1 MPQVTLNV
9 NNTPYQF
16 TCNDGEQERL
26 LELAQLLDGRVSQL
40 ARALGQVGEAKLI
53 LMAGII
59 LLDEASEGVGASLSR
74 GDLVSHLGD
83 MDTLATQIEH
93 IAARMESA

>member
-26 LELAQLLDGRVSQL
+26 LELAQAIDGKVTQL
-40 ARALGQVGEAKLI
+40 ARALGQVGEAKLM
-53 LMAGII
+53 LMAGIL
-59 LLDEASEGVGASLSR
+59 LLDEASEGGGSGLSR

-83 MDTLATQIEH
+83 MDTLAAQIEH
-93 IAARMESA
+93 IAARMETA

>member
-1 MPQVTLNV
+1 MPQVTLTI
-9 NNTPYQF
+9 NNAPYQF
-16 TCNDGEQERL
+16 TCNEGEQDRL
-26 LELAQLLDGRVSQL
+26 LELAQLLDVKVTQL

-53 LMAGII
+53 LMASLIA
-59 LLDEASEGVGASLSR
+59 LDEAAEGGGATLSR

-83 MDTLATQIEH
+83 MDTLAAQIEH

>member
-16 TCNDGEQERL
+16 TCNEGEQERL
-26 LELAQLLDGRVSQL
+26 LELAQLLDGKVSQL

-59 LLDEASEGVGASLSR
+59 LLDEASESGGARLSR

-83 MDTLATQIEH
+83 MDTLAAQIEH

>member
-1 MPQVTLNV
+1 MPQVTLTV

-16 TCNDGEQERL
+16 TCNEGEQDRL
-26 LELAQLLDGRVSQL
+26 LELAQAIDVKVSQL
-40 ARALGQVGEAKLI
+40 ARGLGQVGEAKLL

-59 LLDEASEGVGASLSR
+59 LLDEASEGGGAKLSR

-83 MDTLATQIEH
+83 MDTLAAQIEH

>member
-16 TCNDGEQERL
+16 TCNEGEQDRL
-26 LELAQLLDGRVSQL
+26 RQL
-40 ARALGQVGEAKLI
+40 ADMINGKVGQLASALGHIGEAKLI
-53 LMAGII
+53 LMASII
-59 LLDEASEGVGASLSR
+59 LIDEVSEGGGSRLSN

-83 MDTLATQIEH
+83 IETLAAQIEQV
-93 IAARMESA
+93 AARLESA

>member
-16 TCNDGEQERL
+16 TCNEGEQDRL
-26 LELAQLLDGRVSQL
+26 LELARMVDEKVTLLS
-40 ARALGQVGEAKLI
+40 RALGQVGEAKLM

-59 LLDEASEGVGASLSR
+59 LLDEASEGGGAKLSR
-74 GDLVSHLGD
+74 GDLLSHLGD
-83 MDTLATQIEH
+83 MDTLASQIEH
-93 IAARMESA
+93 IAARVERA

>member
-16 TCNDGEQERL
+16 TCSEGEQDRL
-26 LELAQLLDGRVSQL
+26 LELAQAIDGKVSQL
-40 ARALGQVGEAKLI
+40 ARALGQVGEAKLM
-53 LMAGII
+53 LMAGIL
-59 LLDEASEGVGASLSR
+59 LLDEASESGGASLSQ

>member
-9 NNTPYQF
+9 NSTPYQLA
-16 TCNDGEQERL
+16 CNEGEQDRL
-26 LELAQLLDGRVSQL
+26 RELAAAIDAKVAQLVGAV
-40 ARALGQVGEAKLI
+40 GQIGEAKLL

-59 LLDEASEGVGASLSR
+59 LLDEASESSGGVLSR
-74 GDLVSHLGD
+74 GDFVSHLGD
-83 MDTLATQIEH
+83 MDTLAAQIEN

>member
-16 TCNDGEQERL
+16 TCNEGEQDRL
-26 LELAQLLDGRVSQL
+26 LELAQTINEKVSLL

-59 LLDEASEGVGASLSR
+59 LLDEASEGAGARLSR
-74 GDLVSHLGD
+74 GDLLSHLGD
-83 MDTLATQIEH
+83 IDTLAAQIEH
-93 IAARMESA
+93 IAARVESA

>member
-1 MPQVTLNV
+1 MPQVTLSV

-16 TCNDGEQERL
+16 TCSEGEQERL
-26 LELAQLLDGRVSQL
+26 LELANAIDGKVSEL

-59 LLDEASEGVGASLSR
+59 LLDEAAEGGGARLSR

-83 MDTLATQIEH
+83 MDTLAAQIEH

>member
-16 TCNDGEQERL
+16 TCSEGEQARL
-26 LELAQLLDGRVSQL
+26 LELAQMVDGKVTEL
-40 ARALGQVGEAKLI
+40 ARALGQVGEAKLM
-53 LMAGII
+53 LMATLI
-59 LLDEASEGVGASLSR
+59 LLDEVSESGGASLSR

-83 MDTLATQIEH
+83 MDTLAAQIEH